1 MNLRRILSI
10 MPFLLVAMTVTSY
23 STSVLS
29 SDMTVRV
36 VLYDDTEASPL
47 HPKAEIWA
55 RGLGS
60 WWLARDNMQD
70 IDGRTQGKVDQ
81 LVIYPDGR
89 EGKEITV
96 QFQLTSGMCSNACPR
111 DMITVAID
119 DTDVTVGGFP
129 IEGPY
134 GETEV
139 VFPRK

>member
-1 MNLRRILSI
+1 MGPIISTTA
-10 MPFLLVAMTVTSY
+10 FLLVALTGLSY
-23 STSVLS
+23 STPALS

-36 VLYDDTEASPL
+36 AVYDDTEASPL

-60 WWLARDNMQD
+60 WWLARDTVKE
-70 IDGRTQGKVDQ
+70 IEGRTPGKVDQ

-96 QFQLTSGMCSNACPR
+96 QFQMTADMCPQGCPR

-119 DTDVTVGGFP
+119 DTEVTVGGLP
-129 IEGPY
+129 LEGPY
-134 GETEV
+134 GKTEV
-139 VFPRK
+139 VFSRR

>member
-1 MNLRRILSI
+1 MNLKRILSI

-23 STSVLS
+23 STTVLS

-36 VLYDDTEASPL
+36 VVYDDTEASPL
-47 HPKAEIWA
+47 HPRAEIWV

-60 WWLARDNMQD
+60 WWLARDNLQI

-96 QFQLTSGMCSNACPR
+96 QFKLTSSMCPQGCPR

-129 IEGPY
+129 IQGPN